1 MSNRELQHRLHYAS
15 AKHPIAEVVPDNRWP
30 RMWRVRWPDGSLSG
44 PNQFEPRQG
53 RCIHHGAEGATREG
67 RKASALANGTTWRGP
82 QKPRGA
88 SKRTNR
94 PTGHS
99 MLDSLN
105 LTARQRAMI
114 HNAADDVPVAQNERY
129 QKFIADVLRPFR
141 EIRDSSVRHAICAG
155 LLRYGS
161 RR

>member
-1 MSNRELQHRLHYAS
+1 
-15 AKHPIAEVVPDNRWP
+15 
-30 RMWRVRWPDGSLSG
+30 
-44 PNQFEPRQG
+44 
-53 RCIHHGAEGATREG
+53 
-67 RKASALANGTTWRGP
+67 
-82 QKPRGA
+82 
-88 SKRTNR
+88 
-94 PTGHS
+94 